1 MKNHFI
7 TLICFVLI
15 ASFVLPIYAEDANP
29 CDTYRYINMTV
40 YIRGN
45 YVYYDLSNNGTIEAP
60 HVDSV
65 WITRGEDQ
73 STVKAT
79 SYAQSGEPVYDISTL
94 DRGHYILWI
103 KIEECVLG
111 RLFIVRGVH
120 SGNTNI
126 FKENIFTS
134 KILRN
139 GQLLIIR
146 DKKTYTVTGQEVN

>member
-1 MKNHFI
+1 
-7 TLICFVLI
+7 
-15 ASFVLPIYAEDANP
+15 
-29 CDTYRYINMTV
+29 MTV

-94 DRGHYILWI
+94 DGGHYILWI
-103 KIEECVLG
+103 KAYLADCL
-111 RLFIVRGVH
+111 
-120 SGNTNI
+120 
-126 FKENIFTS
+126 
-134 KILRN
+134 
-139 GQLLIIR
+139 
-146 DKKTYTVTGQEVN
+146 

>member
-1 MKNHFI
+1 MKNQFL
-7 TLICFVLI
+7 TLICFVMI
-15 ASFVLPIYAEDANP
+15 VSFASPIYAEDADP

-45 YVYYDLSNNGTIEAP
+45 YVYYDLSKNGTIEAP

-134 KILRN
+134 KILRD
-139 GQLLIIR
+139 GQILILRGENIYDICGR
-146 DKKTYTVTGQEVN
+146 QIQ

>member
-15 ASFVLPIYAEDANP
+15 ASFVLPIYAEDADP

-94 DRGHYILWI
+94 NGGHYILWI

-111 RLFIVRGVH
+111 RLFIVRGV
-120 SGNTNI
+120 SSDISTA
-126 FKENIFTS
+126 KENISAS
-134 KILRN
+134 KILRDH
-139 GQLLIIR
+139 QLFILR
-146 DKKTYTVTGQEVN
+146 DDKTYTVTGQKVK